1 MSRTMLLRTF
11 FIVAIAMSALPI
23 FAGQPQ
29 QNQDPQS
36 NDPQAAHAS
45 QPSNDPQQ
53 TAASSSGAQSASG
66 GTHAHTPSAAPS
78 QTQSGANG
86 RIQDSISD
94 LLNSDPVLNGSDVDA
109 TVDDNNI
116 VLTGK
121 VQSHVQHERVLQ
133 LVSSYGRW
141 RKIVDKIQ

>member
-1 MSRTMLLRTF
+1 MSRRFIFSLAALSTLLMLVMPLWSQDSPPPSSPH
-11 FIVAIAMSALPI
+11 ASSPPDSQ
-23 FAGQPQ
+23 GQPT
-29 QNQDPQS
+29 PPET
-36 NDPQAAHAS
+36 PQA
-45 QPSNDPQQ
+45 Q
-53 TAASSSGAQSASG
+53 SSTEQ
-66 GTHAHTPSAAPS
+66 
-78 QTQSGANG
+78 NR

-94 LLNSDPVLNGSDVDA
+94 LLSSDPVLSGSDVDA
-109 TVDDNNI
+109 AVDDHNI

>member
-1 MSRTMLLRTF
+1 MSRRFIFSLAALSTLLMF
-11 FIVAIAMSALPI
+11 SAPLRS
-23 FAGQPQ
+23 
-29 QNQDPQS
+29 QNGPPPS
-36 NDPQAAHAS
+36 SPHSSSPPETPQA
-45 QPSNDPQQ
+45 QNPGQNR
-53 TAASSSGAQSASG
+53 
-66 GTHAHTPSAAPS
+66 
-78 QTQSGANG
+78 

-94 LLNSDPVLNGSDVDA
+94 LLSSDPVLSGSDVDA
-109 TVDDNNI
+109 TVDDHNI

>member
-1 MSRTMLLRTF
+1 MSRRFIFSLAALSTLLML
-11 FIVAIAMSALPI
+11 AMPLWSQDSPPPSSPHASSPPDSQ
-23 FAGQPQ
+23 AQPA
-29 QNQDPQS
+29 PPET
-36 NDPQAAHAS
+36 PQA
-45 QPSNDPQQ
+45 Q
-53 TAASSSGAQSASG
+53 SSSGQ
-66 GTHAHTPSAAPS
+66 
-78 QTQSGANG
+78 NR

-94 LLNSDPVLNGSDVDA
+94 LLNSDPVLSGSDVDA
-109 TVDDNNI
+109 VVDDHNI

>member
-1 MSRTMLLRTF
+1 MSRRFIFSLAGLSTFLML
-11 FIVAIAMSALPI
+11 AMPLWSQDSPPPSSPHASSPPDSQ
-23 FAGQPQ
+23 AQPT
-29 QNQDPQS
+29 PPET
-36 NDPQAAHAS
+36 PQA
-45 QPSNDPQQ
+45 Q
-53 TAASSSGAQSASG
+53 SSSGQ
-66 GTHAHTPSAAPS
+66 
-78 QTQSGANG
+78 NR

-94 LLNSDPVLNGSDVDA
+94 LLNSDPVLSGSDVDA
-109 TVDDNNI
+109 VVDDHNI

>member
-1 MSRTMLLRTF
+1 MSRRFIFSLAALSTFLML
-11 FIVAIAMSALPI
+11 AMPLWSQDSPPPSSPHASSPPDSQ
-23 FAGQPQ
+23 AQPA
-29 QNQDPQS
+29 PPET
-36 NDPQAAHAS
+36 PQA
-45 QPSNDPQQ
+45 Q
-53 TAASSSGAQSASG
+53 SSSGQ
-66 GTHAHTPSAAPS
+66 
-78 QTQSGANG
+78 NR

-94 LLNSDPVLNGSDVDA
+94 LLNSDPVLSGSDVDA
-109 TVDDNNI
+109 VVDDHNI

>member
-1 MSRTMLLRTF
+1 MSRRSIFSLAALSTLLMF
-11 FIVAIAMSALPI
+11 SAPLRS
-23 FAGQPQ
+23 
-29 QNQDPQS
+29 QNGSPPS
-36 NDPQAAHAS
+36 SPHSSSPPETPQA
-45 QPSNDPQQ
+45 QNPGQNR
-53 TAASSSGAQSASG
+53 
-66 GTHAHTPSAAPS
+66 
-78 QTQSGANG
+78 

-94 LLNSDPVLNGSDVDA
+94 LLNSDPVLSGSDVDA
-109 TVDDNNI
+109 TVDDHNI

>member
-1 MSRTMLLRTF
+1 MSRRFIFSLAALSTLLMF
-11 FIVAIAMSALPI
+11 SASLPS
-23 FAGQPQ
+23 
-29 QNQDPQS
+29 QNGPPPS
-36 NDPQAAHAS
+36 SPHSSSPPETPQA
-45 QPSNDPQQ
+45 QNPGQNR
-53 TAASSSGAQSASG
+53 
-66 GTHAHTPSAAPS
+66 
-78 QTQSGANG
+78 

-94 LLNSDPVLNGSDVDA
+94 LLNSDPVLSGSDVDA
-109 TVDDNNI
+109 TVDDHNI

>member
-1 MSRTMLLRTF
+1 MSRTMLLLL
-11 FIVAIAMSALPI
+11 AMLALPA
-23 FAGQPQ
+23 FASQSQ
-29 QNQDPQS
+29 ITQDPQT
-36 NDPQAAHAS
+36 AHS
-45 QPSNDPQQ
+45 SPSSNDPQQ
-53 TAASSSGAQSASG
+53 TAASSSGAQAGSG
-66 GTHAHTPSAAPS
+66 GTQAHTPPASPS
-78 QTQSGANG
+78 QTETGANR

-94 LLNSDPVLNGSDVDA
+94 LLNSDPVLSGSDVDA
-109 TVDDNNI
+109 TVDDHNI

>member
-1 MSRTMLLRTF
+1 MSRRFIFSLAALSTLLMF
-11 FIVAIAMSALPI
+11 SAPLHS
-23 FAGQPQ
+23 
-29 QNQDPQS
+29 QNGPPPS
-36 NDPQAAHAS
+36 SPHSSSPPETPQA
-45 QPSNDPQQ
+45 QNPGQNR
-53 TAASSSGAQSASG
+53 
-66 GTHAHTPSAAPS
+66 
-78 QTQSGANG
+78 

-94 LLNSDPVLNGSDVDA
+94 LLNTDPVLSGSDVDA
-109 TVDDNNI
+109 TVDDHNI

>member
-1 MSRTMLLRTF
+1 MSRRFIFSLAALSTFLML
-11 FIVAIAMSALPI
+11 AMPLWSQDSPPPSSPHASSPPDSQ
-23 FAGQPQ
+23 AQPT
-29 QNQDPQS
+29 PPET
-36 NDPQAAHAS
+36 PQA
-45 QPSNDPQQ
+45 Q
-53 TAASSSGAQSASG
+53 SSSGQ
-66 GTHAHTPSAAPS
+66 
-78 QTQSGANG
+78 NR

-94 LLNSDPVLNGSDVDA
+94 LLNSDPVLSGSDVDA
-109 TVDDNNI
+109 VVDDHNI

>member
-1 MSRTMLLRTF
+1 MSRRFIFSLAALSTLLML
-11 FIVAIAMSALPI
+11 AMPLWSQDSPPPSSPHASSPPDSQ
-23 FAGQPQ
+23 AQPT
-29 QNQDPQS
+29 PPET
-36 NDPQAAHAS
+36 PQA
-45 QPSNDPQQ
+45 Q
-53 TAASSSGAQSASG
+53 SSSGQ
-66 GTHAHTPSAAPS
+66 
-78 QTQSGANG
+78 NR

-94 LLNSDPVLNGSDVDA
+94 LLNSDPVLSGSDVDA
-109 TVDDNNI
+109 VVDDHNI

>member
-1 MSRTMLLRTF
+1 MSCTTLLLLAML
-11 FIVAIAMSALPI
+11 ALPT
-23 FAGQPQ
+23 FASQPQ
-29 QNQDPQS
+29 QNHDPQS
-36 NDPQAAHAS
+36 NDPQQA
-45 QPSNDPQQ
+45 
-53 TAASSSGAQSASG
+53 AASSSGAQAPSG
-66 GTHAHTPSAAPS
+66 GTQAHTPPALPS
-78 QTQSGANG
+78 QTETGANR

-94 LLNSDPVLNGSDVDA
+94 LLNSDPVLSGSDVDA
-109 TVDDNNI
+109 AVDDHNI

>member
-1 MSRTMLLRTF
+1 MSRRFIFSLAALSTFLML
-11 FIVAIAMSALPI
+11 AMPLWSQDSPPPSSPHASSPPDSQ
-23 FAGQPQ
+23 AQPT
-29 QNQDPQS
+29 PPET
-36 NDPQAAHAS
+36 PQA
-45 QPSNDPQQ
+45 Q
-53 TAASSSGAQSASG
+53 SSPGQ
-66 GTHAHTPSAAPS
+66 
-78 QTQSGANG
+78 NR

-94 LLNSDPVLNGSDVDA
+94 LLSSDPVLSGSDVDA
-109 TVDDNNI
+109 AVDDHNI

>member
-1 MSRTMLLRTF
+1 MSRRFIFSLAALSTLL
-11 FIVAIAMSALPI
+11 M
-23 FAGQPQ
+23 FAAPLRS
-29 QNQDPQS
+29 QNGPPPS
-36 NDPQAAHAS
+36 SPHSSSPPETPQA
-45 QPSNDPQQ
+45 QNPGQNR
-53 TAASSSGAQSASG
+53 
-66 GTHAHTPSAAPS
+66 
-78 QTQSGANG
+78 

-94 LLNSDPVLNGSDVDA
+94 LLSSDPVLSGSDVDA
-109 TVDDNNI
+109 TVDDHNI

>member
-1 MSRTMLLRTF
+1 MSRRFIFSLAALSTLLML
-11 FIVAIAMSALPI
+11 AMPLWS
-23 FAGQPQ
+23 
-29 QNQDPQS
+29 QDSPPPS
-36 NDPQAAHAS
+36 SPHASSPPDPQA
-45 QPSNDPQQ
+45 QPTPPETPQ
-53 TAASSSGAQSASG
+53 AQSS
-66 GTHAHTPSAAPS
+66 TE
-78 QTQSGANG
+78 QNR

-94 LLNSDPVLNGSDVDA
+94 LLSSDPVLSGSDVDA
-109 TVDDNNI
+109 AVDDHNI